1 YMSQTV
7 LLEIG
12 LEEMPA
18 KYVRSSSI
26 QLKEKMAAFLEANR
40 IGFDAIEM
48 YATPRRLAVI
58 ASGVSDKQADLAEVI
73 KGPAKKIALQADGT
87 WSKAALGFVRGQ
99 GLTPEDI
106 FFDELNGV
114 EYVFVKKETNGK
126 ASSEVLKELNTV
138 VESLTFPVSMH
149 WGNHHFKYIRPI
161 HWIVALADAEIIPFQ
176 VLDVVSGRTTRGHR
190 FLGEDVTL
198 AHAGEYVEKLAE
210 QHVIADQ
217 DKRKNMIRAQFQQIE
232 AENGWII
239 PNDESLLEEV
249 TSLVEYPTAFF
260 GEYDSKYLT
269 LPADVLIT
277 SMKDHQRYFEVKDK
291 SGKLLPYFIS
301 VRNGNGIFIDNVKKG
316 NEKVLT
322 ARLEDGLFFFNEDQR
337 ITIAQSVEKL
347 KKVTFHSK
355 IGSIHDKMD
364 NTAKIA
370 AHLAD
375 LLDLEEDDKT
385 QLLRAAS
392 IYKFDLVTNMVSEFT
407 ELQGI
412 MGEVYALQ
420 QGETAAVA
428 TAIREHYLPV
438 SSEGELPETQIGA
451 VLAMADKLDSIISFF
466 LQGMVPTG
474 SNDPYALRRQMIGVI
489 QIIEKYQWSFSLEEL
504 LSALLTEVFAIEDA
518 ESFDKT
524 MNELAVFANGRIQ
537 QKLQT
542 YGIRY
547 DIVEAVLQSGEKDVN
562 TLFANAKVLQA
573 HSEEESFKT
582 IMEALARVVNISGN
596 PDESIPVQ
604 KDLLETASEK
614 NLYVQINH
622 LDLALSHGDP
632 EADYTALAAI
642 APYIEAYF
650 DENMVMVEDIAIRSN
665 RLNTLG
671 NLTLSIMQ
679 FADVRK
685 LILK

>member
-1 YMSQTV
+1 MSQTV

-198 AHAGEYVEKLAE
+198 SHAGEYVEKLAE

-355 IGSIHDKMD
+355 IGSIHDKME

-489 QIIEKYQWSFSLEEL
+489 QIIEKYQWSFSLEDL

-650 DENMVMVEDIAIRSN
+650 DENMVMVEDVAIRSN

>member
-1 YMSQTV
+1 MSQTV

-26 QLKEKMAAFLEANR
+26 QLKEKMAAFLEENR

-58 ASGVSDKQADLAEVI
+58 ASGVSDKQADLAEVV

-106 FFDELNGV
+106 FFDELKGV
-114 EYVFVKKETNGK
+114 EYVFVKKEINGK

-161 HWIVALADAEIIPFQ
+161 HWIAALADAEIIPFQ

-190 FLGEDVTL
+190 FLGQEVTL
-198 AHAGEYVEKLAE
+198 AHADEYVEKLAE

-239 PNDESLLEEV
+239 PNDETLLEEV

-420 QGETAAVA
+420 QGETDAVA

-489 QIIEKYQWSFSLEEL
+489 QIIEKYQWSFSLQEL
-504 LSALLTEVFAIEDA
+504 LSALLTEVYAVEDA

-562 TLFANAKVLQA
+562 TLFVNAKVLQA
-573 HSEEESFKT
+573 HSEEESFKA

-632 EADYTALAAI
+632 EADYAALAAI

-671 NLTLSIMQ
+671 NLTLSILQ

>member
-1 YMSQTV
+1 MSQTV

-26 QLKEKMAAFLEANR
+26 QLKEKMAAFLEENR
-40 IGFDAIEM
+40 VSFDAIEM

-58 ASGVSDKQADLAEVI
+58 ASGVSDKQADLAEVV

-106 FFDELNGV
+106 YFDELKGV
-114 EYVFVKKETNGK
+114 EYVFVKKETSGK

-161 HWIVALADAEIIPFQ
+161 HWIAALADDEIIPFQ

-190 FLGEDVTL
+190 FLGEEVTL
-198 AHAGEYVEKLAE
+198 AHASDYVDKLAG

-239 PNDESLLEEV
+239 PNDETLLEEV

-291 SGKLLPYFIS
+291 TGKLLPYFIS
-301 VRNGNGIFIDNVKKG
+301 VRNGNGLFIDNVKKG

-370 AHLAD
+370 AHLSD
-375 LLDLEEDDKT
+375 VLDLEEDDKT
-385 QLLRAAS
+385 QLLRAAAV
-392 IYKFDLVTNMVSEFT
+392 YKFDLVTNMVSEFT

-489 QIIEKYQWSFSLEEL
+489 QIIEKYQWAFSLEEL
-504 LSALLTEVFAIEDA
+504 LSALLTEVYAVEDA
-518 ESFDKT
+518 EAFDKT
-524 MNELAVFANGRIQ
+524 MNELAVFANARIQ

-562 TLFANAKVLQA
+562 TLFTNAKVLQA
-573 HSEEESFKT
+573 HSEEESFKA

-632 EADYTALAAI
+632 EADYAALAAI
-642 APYIEAYF
+642 VPYIEAYF

-671 NLTLSIMQ
+671 NLTLSILQ

>member
-1 YMSQTV
+1 MSQTV

-489 QIIEKYQWSFSLEEL
+489 QIIEKYQRSFSLEEL

-650 DENMVMVEDIAIRSN
+650 DENMVMVEDVAIRSN

>member
-1 YMSQTV
+1 MSQTV

-198 AHAGEYVEKLAE
+198 SHAGEYVEKLAE

-355 IGSIHDKMD
+355 IGSIHDKME

-504 LSALLTEVFAIEDA
+504 LSSLLVEVYAVEDT
-518 ESFDKT
+518 ESFSKT
-524 MNELAVFANGRIQ
+524 MNELAVFAKARIQ
-537 QKLQT
+537 QKLQN

-547 DIVEAVLQSGEKDVN
+547 DIVEAVLQSGEQDVN
-562 TLFANAKVLQA
+562 ILFANAKVLQA
-573 HSEEESFKT
+573 HSEEASFKA

-632 EADYTALAAI
+632 EADYAALAAI

>member
-1 YMSQTV
+1 MSQTV

-106 FFDELNGV
+106 FFDELNSV

-489 QIIEKYQWSFSLEEL
+489 QIIEKYQWSFSLEDL

-650 DENMVMVEDIAIRSN
+650 DENMVMVEDVAIRSN

>member
-1 YMSQTV
+1 MSQTV

-18 KYVRSSSI
+18 KYVLSSSI
-26 QLKEKMAAFLEANR
+26 QLKEKMTAFLEDNR
-40 IGFDAIEM
+40 ISFDAIEM

-58 ASGVSDKQADLAEVI
+58 ASGVSDKQADLAEIV
-73 KGPAKKIALQADGT
+73 KGPAKKIALQADGS

-114 EYVFVKKETNGK
+114 EYVFVKKETSGQ

-138 VESLTFPVSMH
+138 VESMTFPVSMH

-161 HWIVALADAEIIPFQ
+161 HWIAALADDEIIPFQ

-198 AHAGEYVEKLAE
+198 SHAGEYVEKLAE

-355 IGSIHDKMD
+355 IGSIHDKME

-489 QIIEKYQWSFSLEEL
+489 QIIEKYQWSFSLEDL

-650 DENMVMVEDIAIRSN
+650 DENMVMVEDVAIRSN
-665 RLNTLG
+665 RLNMLG
-671 NLTLSIMQ
+671 NLALSIMQ

>member
-1 YMSQTV
+1 MSQTV

-198 AHAGEYVEKLAE
+198 SHAGEYVEKLAE

-355 IGSIHDKMD
+355 IGSIHDKME

-489 QIIEKYQWSFSLEEL
+489 QIIEKYQWSFSLEDL
-504 LSALLTEVFAIEDA
+504 LSTLLTEVFAIEDA

-650 DENMVMVEDIAIRSN
+650 DENMVMVEDVAIRSN

>member
-1 YMSQTV
+1 MSQTV

-26 QLKEKMAAFLEANR
+26 QLKEKMAAFLEENR
-40 IGFDAIEM
+40 INFDAIEM

-58 ASGVSDKQADLAEVI
+58 ASGVSDKQADLAEVV

-106 FFDELNGV
+106 FFDELKGV
-114 EYVFVKKETNGK
+114 EYVFVKKEINGK

-161 HWIVALADAEIIPFQ
+161 HWIAALADDEIIPFQ

-190 FLGEDVTL
+190 FLGEEVSM
-198 AHAGEYVEKLAE
+198 AHASEYMEKLAE

-239 PNDESLLEEV
+239 PTDETLLEEV

-337 ITIAQSVEKL
+337 IAITQSVEKL

-375 LLDLEEDDKT
+375 VLDLGEDDKT
-385 QLLRAAS
+385 HLLRAAS

-420 QGETAAVA
+420 QGEAAAVA
-428 TAIREHYLPV
+428 TAVREHYLPI

-489 QIIEKYQWSFSLEEL
+489 QIIEKYQWAFSLEEL
-504 LSALLTEVFAIEDA
+504 LSALLTEVYAVEDA
-518 ESFDKT
+518 ETFDKT
-524 MNELAVFANGRIQ
+524 MNELAAFANGRIQ

-573 HSEEESFKT
+573 HSEEESFKAV
-582 IMEALARVVNISGN
+582 MEALARVVNISGD

-632 EADYTALAAI
+632 EADYAALAAI

-671 NLTLSIMQ
+671 NLTLSILQ

>member
-1 YMSQTV
+1 MSQTV

-161 HWIVALADAEIIPFQ
+161 HWIAALADAEIIPFQ

-198 AHAGEYVEKLAE
+198 SHAGEYVEKLAE

-355 IGSIHDKMD
+355 IGSIHDKME

-489 QIIEKYQWSFSLEEL
+489 QIIEKYQWSFSLEDL

-650 DENMVMVEDIAIRSN
+650 DENMVMVEDVAIRSN
-665 RLNTLG
+665 RLNMLG
-671 NLTLSIMQ
+671 NLALSIMQ

>member
-1 YMSQTV
+1 MSQTV

-26 QLKEKMAAFLEANR
+26 QLKEKMAAFLEENR

-126 ASSEVLKELNTV
+126 ASSEVLKELNAV

-161 HWIVALADAEIIPFQ
+161 HWIAALADAEIIPFQ

-190 FLGEDVTL
+190 FLGEEVTL
-198 AHAGEYVEKLAE
+198 ADAGEYVEKLAE

-217 DKRKNMIRAQFQQIE
+217 EKRKNMIRAQFQQIE

-239 PNDESLLEEV
+239 PNDETLLEEV

-301 VRNGNGIFIDNVKKG
+301 VRNGNGMFIENVKKG

-355 IGSIHDKMD
+355 IGSIHDKMN

-385 QLLRAAS
+385 QLLHAAS

-428 TAIREHYLPV
+428 TAIREHYLPI

-489 QIIEKYQWSFSLEEL
+489 QIIEKYQWSFSLQEL
-504 LSALLTEVFAIEDA
+504 LSALLTEVYAVEDA

-524 MNELAVFANGRIQ
+524 INELAVFANGRIQ

-573 HSEEESFKT
+573 HSEEESFKA

-632 EADYTALAAI
+632 EADYVALAAI

-671 NLTLSIMQ
+671 NLTLSILQ

>member
-1 YMSQTV
+1 MSQTV

-26 QLKEKMAAFLEANR
+26 QLKEKMTAFLEDNR
-40 IGFDAIEM
+40 ISFDAIEM

-58 ASGVSDKQADLAEVI
+58 ASGVSDKQADLAEIV
-73 KGPAKKIALQADGT
+73 KGPAKKIALQADGS

-114 EYVFVKKETNGK
+114 EYVFVKKETSGQ

-138 VESLTFPVSMH
+138 VESMTFPVSMH

-161 HWIVALADAEIIPFQ
+161 HWIAALADDEIIPFQ

-190 FLGEDVTL
+190 FLGKEVML
-198 AHAGEYVEKLAE
+198 AHASEYAEKLAE

-232 AENGWII
+232 SENGWII
-239 PNDESLLEEV
+239 PNDETLLEEV

-301 VRNGNGIFIDNVKKG
+301 VRNGNGAFIDNVKKG

-375 LLDLEEDDKT
+375 LLDLAEDDKT

-438 SSEGELPETQIGA
+438 SSEGALPETQVGA

-504 LSALLTEVFAIEDA
+504 LSSLLVEVYAVEDA
-518 ESFDKT
+518 ESFSKT
-524 MNELAVFANGRIQ
+524 MNELAVFAKARIQ
-537 QKLQT
+537 QKLQN

-547 DIVEAVLQSGEKDVN
+547 DIVEAVLQSREQDVN
-562 TLFANAKVLQA
+562 ILFANAKVLQA
-573 HSEEESFKT
+573 HSEEASFKA

-632 EADYTALAAI
+632 EADYAALAAI

>member
-1 YMSQTV
+1 MSQTV

-198 AHAGEYVEKLAE
+198 SHAGEYVEKLAE

-489 QIIEKYQWSFSLEEL
+489 QIIEKYQWSFSLEDL

-650 DENMVMVEDIAIRSN
+650 DENMVMVEDVAIRSN

>member
-1 YMSQTV
+1 MSQTV

-198 AHAGEYVEKLAE
+198 SHAGEYVEKLAE

-489 QIIEKYQWSFSLEEL
+489 QIIEKYQWSFSLEDL

-650 DENMVMVEDIAIRSN
+650 DENMVMVEDVAIRSN
-665 RLNTLG
+665 RLNMLG
-671 NLTLSIMQ
+671 NLALSIMQ

>member
-1 YMSQTV
+1 MSQTV

-26 QLKEKMAAFLEANR
+26 QLKEKMAAFFEENR

-58 ASGVSDKQADLAEVI
+58 ASGVSEKQADLAEVV

-106 FFDELNGV
+106 FFDELKGV
-114 EYVFVKKETNGK
+114 EYVFVKKEINGK

-161 HWIVALADAEIIPFQ
+161 HWIAALADAEIIPFQ
-176 VLDVVSGRTTRGHR
+176 VLDIVSGRTTRGHR
-190 FLGEDVTL
+190 FLGEEVTL

-210 QHVIADQ
+210 QHVISDQ
-217 DKRKNMIRAQFQQIE
+217 EKRKNMIWAQFQQIE

-239 PNDESLLEEV
+239 PNDEILLEEV

-375 LLDLEEDDKT
+375 VLDLEEDDKT

-420 QGETAAVA
+420 QGETSAVA

-438 SSEGELPETQIGA
+438 SSEGELPGTQIGA

-489 QIIEKYQWSFSLEEL
+489 QIIEKYQWSFSLDEL
-504 LSALLTEVFAIEDA
+504 LSALLTEVYAVEDA

-573 HSEEESFKT
+573 HSEEESFKA

-632 EADYTALAAI
+632 EADYAALAAI
-642 APYIEAYF
+642 SPYIEAYF

-671 NLTLSIMQ
+671 NLTLSILQ

>member
-1 YMSQTV
+1 MSQTV

-26 QLKEKMAAFLEANR
+26 QLKEKMTAFLEENR

-58 ASGVSDKQADLAEVI
+58 ASGVSDKQADLAEVV
-73 KGPAKKIALQADGT
+73 KGPAKKIALQADGS

-106 FFDELNGV
+106 YFEELKGV
-114 EYVFVKKETNGK
+114 EYVFVKKEISGK

-161 HWIVALADAEIIPFQ
+161 HWIAALADAEVIPFQ

-190 FLGEDVTL
+190 FLGEEVTL
-198 AHAGEYVEKLAE
+198 AHAGEYAEKLAE

-217 DKRKNMIRAQFQQIE
+217 DKRKNMIRAQFQEIE
-232 AENGWII
+232 AANGWII
-239 PNDESLLEEV
+239 PNDETLLEEV

-260 GEYDSKYLT
+260 GEYASKYLT

-291 SGKLLPYFIS
+291 SGELLPYFIS
-301 VRNGNGIFIDNVKKG
+301 VRNGNGAFIDNVKKG

-337 ITIAQSVEKL
+337 ISIAQSVEKL

-355 IGSIHDKMD
+355 IGSIHDKME

-375 LLDLEEDDKT
+375 LLDLGEDDKT

-420 QGETAAVA
+420 QGETTAVA
-428 TAIREHYLPV
+428 AAIREHYLPV
-438 SSEGELPETQIGA
+438 SSEGELPETQVGA

-489 QIIEKYQWSFSLEEL
+489 QIIEKYQWAFSLEAL
-504 LSALLTEVFAIEDA
+504 LSSLLTEVYAVEDA
-518 ESFDKT
+518 ETFDKA

-537 QKLQT
+537 QKLQS
-542 YGIRY
+542 YDIRY
-547 DIVEAVLQSGEKDVN
+547 DIVEAVLQSAEKDVN

-596 PDESIPVQ
+596 PDQSIPVQ

-632 EADYTALAAI
+632 EADYAALAAI

-671 NLTLSIMQ
+671 NLTLSILQ

>member
-1 YMSQTV
+1 MSQTV

-26 QLKEKMAAFLEANR
+26 QLKEKMAAFLEENR

-161 HWIVALADAEIIPFQ
+161 HWIAALADAEIIPFQ

-190 FLGEDVTL
+190 FLGEEVTL
-198 AHAGEYVEKLAE
+198 ADAGEYVEKLAE

-239 PNDESLLEEV
+239 PNDETLLEEV

-301 VRNGNGIFIDNVKKG
+301 VRNGNGMFIENVKKG

-489 QIIEKYQWSFSLEEL
+489 QIIEKYQWSFSLQEL
-504 LSALLTEVFAIEDA
+504 LSALLTEVYAVEDA

-524 MNELAVFANGRIQ
+524 INELAVFANGRIQ

-573 HSEEESFKT
+573 HSEEESFKA

-632 EADYTALAAI
+632 EADYVALAAI

-671 NLTLSIMQ
+671 NLTLSILQ

>member
-1 YMSQTV
+1 MSQTV

-26 QLKEKMAAFLEANR
+26 QLKEKMTAFLEDNR
-40 IGFDAIEM
+40 ISFDAIEM

-58 ASGVSDKQADLAEVI
+58 ASGVSDKQADLAEIV
-73 KGPAKKIALQADGT
+73 KGPAKKIALQADGS

-114 EYVFVKKETNGK
+114 EYVFVKKETSGQ

-138 VESLTFPVSMH
+138 VESMTFPVSMH

-161 HWIVALADAEIIPFQ
+161 HWIAALADDEIIPFQ

-190 FLGEDVTL
+190 FLGNEVML
-198 AHAGEYVEKLAE
+198 AHASEYAKKLAE
-210 QHVIADQ
+210 QHVIAEQ
-217 DKRKNMIRAQFQQIE
+217 DKRKNMVRAQIQQIE
-232 AENGWII
+232 SENGWII
-239 PNDESLLEEV
+239 PNDETLLEEV

-301 VRNGNGIFIDNVKKG
+301 VRNGNGAFIDNVKKG

-375 LLDLEEDDKT
+375 LLDLAEDDKT

-438 SSEGELPETQIGA
+438 SSEGALPETQVGA

-504 LSALLTEVFAIEDA
+504 LSSLLVEVYAVEDT
-518 ESFDKT
+518 ESFSKT
-524 MNELAVFANGRIQ
+524 MNELAVFAKASIQ
-537 QKLQT
+537 QTLKN
-542 YGIRY
+542 YGIRN

-632 EADYTALAAI
+632 EADYAALAAI

>member
-1 YMSQTV
+1 MSQTV

-26 QLKEKMAAFLEANR
+26 QLKEKMAAFLEENR

-58 ASGVSDKQADLAEVI
+58 ASGVSDKQADLAEVV

-106 FFDELNGV
+106 FFDELKGV
-114 EYVFVKKETNGK
+114 EYVFVKKEINGK

-161 HWIVALADAEIIPFQ
+161 HWIAALADDEIIPFQ

-190 FLGEDVTL
+190 FLGEEVTL

-239 PNDESLLEEV
+239 PNDETLLEEV

-504 LSALLTEVFAIEDA
+504 LSALLTEVYAVEDA

-573 HSEEESFKT
+573 HSEEESFKA

-632 EADYTALAAI
+632 EADYAALAAI

-671 NLTLSIMQ
+671 NLTLSILQ

>member
-1 YMSQTV
+1 MSQTV

-26 QLKEKMAAFLEANR
+26 QLKEKMAAFLEENR

-58 ASGVSDKQADLAEVI
+58 ASGVSDKQADLAEVV

-99 GLTPEDI
+99 GLSPEDI
-106 FFDELNGV
+106 FFDELKGV
-114 EYVFVKKETNGK
+114 EYVFVKKEINGK

-161 HWIVALADAEIIPFQ
+161 HWIAALADAEIIPFQ

-190 FLGEDVTL
+190 FLGEEVTL

-232 AENGWII
+232 VENGWII

-420 QGETAAVA
+420 QGETVAVA

-504 LSALLTEVFAIEDA
+504 LSALLTEVYAVEDA

-562 TLFANAKVLQA
+562 TLFANANVLQA

-632 EADYTALAAI
+632 EADYAALAAI

-671 NLTLSIMQ
+671 NLTLSILQ

>member
-1 YMSQTV
+1 MSQTV

-198 AHAGEYVEKLAE
+198 SHAGEYVEKLAE

-355 IGSIHDKMD
+355 IGSIHDKME

-489 QIIEKYQWSFSLEEL
+489 QIIEKYQWSFSLEDL

-650 DENMVMVEDIAIRSN
+650 DENMVMVEDVAIRSN
-665 RLNTLG
+665 RLNMLG
-671 NLTLSIMQ
+671 NLALSIMQ

>member
-1 YMSQTV
+1 MSQTV

-18 KYVRSSSI
+18 KYVLSSSI
-26 QLKEKMAAFLEANR
+26 QLKEKMTAFLEDNR
-40 IGFDAIEM
+40 ISFDAIEM

-58 ASGVSDKQADLAEVI
+58 ASGVSDKQADLAEIV
-73 KGPAKKIALQADGT
+73 KGPAKKIALQADGS

-114 EYVFVKKETNGK
+114 EYVFVKKETSGK

-138 VESLTFPVSMH
+138 VESMTFPVSMH

-161 HWIVALADAEIIPFQ
+161 HWIAALADDEIIPFQ

-190 FLGEDVTL
+190 FLGKEVML
-198 AHAGEYVEKLAE
+198 AHASEYAEKLAE

-217 DKRKNMIRAQFQQIE
+217 DKRKNMIRAQIQQIE
-232 AENGWII
+232 SENGWII
-239 PNDESLLEEV
+239 PNDETLLKEV

-301 VRNGNGIFIDNVKKG
+301 VRNGNGAFIDNVKKG

-375 LLDLEEDDKT
+375 LLDLAEDDKT

-438 SSEGELPETQIGA
+438 SSEGALPETQVGA

-504 LSALLTEVFAIEDA
+504 LSSLLVEVYAVEDT
-518 ESFDKT
+518 ESFSKT
-524 MNELAVFANGRIQ
+524 MNELAVFAKARIQ

-650 DENMVMVEDIAIRSN
+650 DENMVMVEDVAIRSN
-665 RLNTLG
+665 RLNMLG
-671 NLTLSIMQ
+671 NLALSIMQ

>member
-1 YMSQTV
+1 MSQTV

-26 QLKEKMAAFLEANR
+26 QLKEKMTAFLEENR

-58 ASGVSDKQADLAEVI
+58 ASGVSDKQADLAEVV
-73 KGPAKKIALQADGT
+73 KGPAKKIALQADGS

-106 FFDELNGV
+106 YFEELKGV
-114 EYVFVKKETNGK
+114 EYVFVKKEISGK

-161 HWIVALADAEIIPFQ
+161 HWIAALADAEVIPFQ

-190 FLGEDVTL
+190 FLGEEVTL
-198 AHAGEYVEKLAE
+198 AHAGEYAEKLAE

-217 DKRKNMIRAQFQQIE
+217 DKRKNMIRAQFQEIE
-232 AENGWII
+232 AANGWII
-239 PNDESLLEEV
+239 PNDETLLEEV

-260 GEYDSKYLT
+260 GEYASKYLT

-301 VRNGNGIFIDNVKKG
+301 VRNGNGAFIDNVKKG

-337 ITIAQSVEKL
+337 ISIAQSVEKL

-355 IGSIHDKMD
+355 IGSIHDKME

-375 LLDLEEDDKT
+375 LLDLGEDDKT

-420 QGETAAVA
+420 QGETTAVA
-428 TAIREHYLPV
+428 AAIREHYLPV
-438 SSEGELPETQIGA
+438 SSEGELPETQVGA

-489 QIIEKYQWSFSLEEL
+489 QIIEKYQWAFSLEAL
-504 LSALLTEVFAIEDA
+504 LSSLLTEVYAVEDA
-518 ESFDKT
+518 ETFDKA

-537 QKLQT
+537 QKLQS
-542 YGIRY
+542 YDIRY
-547 DIVEAVLQSGEKDVN
+547 DIVEAVLQSAEKDVN

-596 PDESIPVQ
+596 PDQSIPVQ

-632 EADYTALAAI
+632 EADYAALAAI

-671 NLTLSIMQ
+671 NLTLSILQ

>member
-1 YMSQTV
+1 MSQTV

-26 QLKEKMAAFLEANR
+26 QLKEKMTAFLEDNR
-40 IGFDAIEM
+40 ISFDAIEM

-58 ASGVSDKQADLAEVI
+58 ASGVSDKQADLAEIV
-73 KGPAKKIALQADGT
+73 KGPAKKIALQADGS

-138 VESLTFPVSMH
+138 VESMTFPVSMH

-161 HWIVALADAEIIPFQ
+161 HWIAALADAEIIPFQ

-198 AHAGEYVEKLAE
+198 SHAGEYVEKLAE

-301 VRNGNGIFIDNVKKG
+301 VRNGNGAFIDNVKKG

-375 LLDLEEDDKT
+375 LLDLAEDDKT

-504 LSALLTEVFAIEDA
+504 LSSLLVEVYAVEDT
-518 ESFDKT
+518 ESFSKT
-524 MNELAVFANGRIQ
+524 MNELAVFAKARIQ
-537 QKLQT
+537 QKLQN

-650 DENMVMVEDIAIRSN
+650 DENMVMVEDVAIRSN
-665 RLNTLG
+665 RLNMLG
-671 NLTLSIMQ
+671 NLALSIMQ

>member
-1 YMSQTV
+1 MSQTV

-198 AHAGEYVEKLAE
+198 SHAGEYVEKLAE

-355 IGSIHDKMD
+355 IGSIHDKME

-504 LSALLTEVFAIEDA
+504 LSSLLVEVYAVEDT
-518 ESFDKT
+518 ESFSKT
-524 MNELAVFANGRIQ
+524 MNELAVFAKARIQ
-537 QKLQT
+537 QKLQN

-650 DENMVMVEDIAIRSN
+650 DENMVMVEDVAIRSN
-665 RLNTLG
+665 RLNMLG
-671 NLTLSIMQ
+671 NLALSIMQ

>member
-1 YMSQTV
+1 MSHTV

-26 QLKEKMAAFLEANR
+26 QLKEKMRAFLEENR
-40 IGFDAIEM
+40 ITFDAIEM

-58 ASGVSDKQADLAEVI
+58 ASGVSDKQADLAEVV
-73 KGPAKKIALQADGT
+73 KGPAKKIALQADGS

-106 FFDELNGV
+106 FFDDLNGV
-114 EYVFVKKETNGK
+114 EYVFVKKETSGK
-126 ASSEVLKELNTV
+126 VSSEVLKELSSV

-161 HWIVALADAEIIPFQ
+161 HWIAALADDEIIPFQ

-190 FLGEDVTL
+190 FLGEEVSL
-198 AHAGEYVEKLAE
+198 ANAGEYAEKLAE

-217 DKRKNMIRAQFQQIE
+217 DKRKNMIRAQFQAIE
-232 AENGWII
+232 TENGWII
-239 PNDESLLEEV
+239 PNDETLLEEV

-301 VRNGNGIFIDNVKKG
+301 VRNGNGEFIENVKKG

-355 IGSIHDKMD
+355 IGSIHDKME

-370 AHLAD
+370 AHLSD
-375 LLDLEEDDKT
+375 LLDLGEDDKA

-420 QGETAAVA
+420 QGETVAVA

-438 SSEGELPETQIGA
+438 SSEGELPETQVGA

-489 QIIEKYQWSFSLEEL
+489 QIIEKYQWAFPLEGL
-504 LSALLTEVFAIEDA
+504 LSSLLTEVYAVEDA
-518 ESFDKT
+518 DSFDKT

-537 QKLQT
+537 QKLQS
-542 YGIRY
+542 YDIRY
-547 DIVEAVLQSGEKDVN
+547 DIVEAVLQSGEQDVN
-562 TLFANAKVLQA
+562 TMFANAKVLQA
-573 HSEEESFKT
+573 HSEDESFKA

-632 EADYTALAAI
+632 EADYAALAAI
-642 APYIEAYF
+642 VPYIEAYF

-671 NLTLSIMQ
+671 NLTLSILQ

>member
-1 YMSQTV
+1 MSQTV

-18 KYVRSSSI
+18 KYVLSSSI
-26 QLKEKMAAFLEANR
+26 QLKEKMTAFLEDNR
-40 IGFDAIEM
+40 ISFDAIEM

-58 ASGVSDKQADLAEVI
+58 ASGVSDKQADLAEIV
-73 KGPAKKIALQADGT
+73 KGPAKKIALQADGS

-114 EYVFVKKETNGK
+114 EYVFVKKETSGQ

-138 VESLTFPVSMH
+138 VESMTFPVSMH

-161 HWIVALADAEIIPFQ
+161 HWIAALADDEIIPFQ

-190 FLGEDVTL
+190 FLGKEVML
-198 AHAGEYVEKLAE
+198 AHASEYAEKLAE

-217 DKRKNMIRAQFQQIE
+217 DKRKNMIRAQIQQIE
-232 AENGWII
+232 SENGWII
-239 PNDESLLEEV
+239 PNDETLLEEV

-301 VRNGNGIFIDNVKKG
+301 VRNGNGAFIDNVKKG

-375 LLDLEEDDKT
+375 LLDLAEDDKT

-438 SSEGELPETQIGA
+438 SSEGALPETQVGA

-504 LSALLTEVFAIEDA
+504 LSSLLVEVYAVEDT
-518 ESFDKT
+518 ESFSKT
-524 MNELAVFANGRIQ
+524 MNELAVFAKARIQ
-537 QKLQT
+537 QKLQN

-650 DENMVMVEDIAIRSN
+650 DENMVMVEDVAIRSN
-665 RLNTLG
+665 RLNMLG
-671 NLTLSIMQ
+671 NLALSIMQ

>member
-1 YMSQTV
+1 MSQTV

-198 AHAGEYVEKLAE
+198 SHAGEYVEKLAE

-301 VRNGNGIFIDNVKKG
+301 VRNGNGAFIDNVKKG

-375 LLDLEEDDKT
+375 LLDLAEDDKT

-438 SSEGELPETQIGA
+438 SSEGALPETQVGA

-504 LSALLTEVFAIEDA
+504 LSSLLVEVYAVEDT
-518 ESFDKT
+518 ESFSKT
-524 MNELAVFANGRIQ
+524 MNELAVFAKARIQ
-537 QKLQT
+537 QKLQN

-547 DIVEAVLQSGEKDVN
+547 DIVEAVLQSGEQDVN
-562 TLFANAKVLQA
+562 ILFANAKVLQA
-573 HSEEESFKT
+573 HSEEASFKA

-632 EADYTALAAI
+632 EADYAALAAI

>member
-1 YMSQTV
+1 MSQTV

-106 FFDELNGV
+106 FFDELKGV

-198 AHAGEYVEKLAE
+198 SHAGEYVEKLAE

-260 GEYDSKYLT
+260 GEYESKYLT

-355 IGSIHDKMD
+355 IGSIHDKME

-489 QIIEKYQWSFSLEEL
+489 QIIEKYQWSFSLEDL

-650 DENMVMVEDIAIRSN
+650 DENMVMVEDVAIRSN
-665 RLNTLG
+665 RLNMLG
-671 NLTLSIMQ
+671 NLALSIMQ

>member
-1 YMSQTV
+1 MSQTV

-26 QLKEKMAAFLEANR
+26 QLKEKMAAFFEENR

-58 ASGVSDKQADLAEVI
+58 ASGVSEKQADLAEVV

-106 FFDELNGV
+106 FFDELKGV
-114 EYVFVKKETNGK
+114 EYVFVKKEINGK

-161 HWIVALADAEIIPFQ
+161 HWIAALADAEIIPFQ
-176 VLDVVSGRTTRGHR
+176 VLDIVSGRTTRGHR
-190 FLGEDVTL
+190 FLGEEVTL

-210 QHVIADQ
+210 QHVISDQ
-217 DKRKNMIRAQFQQIE
+217 EKRKNMIRAQFQQIE

-239 PNDESLLEEV
+239 PNDEILLEEV

-375 LLDLEEDDKT
+375 VLDLEEDDKT

-420 QGETAAVA
+420 QGETSTVA

-438 SSEGELPETQIGA
+438 SSEGELPGTQIGA

-489 QIIEKYQWSFSLEEL
+489 QIIEKYQWSFSLDEL
-504 LSALLTEVFAIEDA
+504 LSALLTEVYAVEDA

-573 HSEEESFKT
+573 HSEEESFKA

-632 EADYTALAAI
+632 EADYAALAAI
-642 APYIEAYF
+642 SPYIEAYF

-671 NLTLSIMQ
+671 NLTLSILQ

>member
-1 YMSQTV
+1 
-7 LLEIG
+7 
-12 LEEMPA
+12 MPA

-198 AHAGEYVEKLAE
+198 SHAGEYVEKLAE

-489 QIIEKYQWSFSLEEL
+489 QIIEKYQWSFSLEDL

-650 DENMVMVEDIAIRSN
+650 DENMVMVEDVAIRSN

>member
-1 YMSQTV
+1 MSQTV

-198 AHAGEYVEKLAE
+198 SHAGEYVEKLAE

-260 GEYDSKYLT
+260 GEYESKYLT

-355 IGSIHDKMD
+355 IGSIHDKME

-489 QIIEKYQWSFSLEEL
+489 QIIEKYQWSFSLEDL

-650 DENMVMVEDIAIRSN
+650 DENMVMVEDVAIRSN
-665 RLNTLG
+665 RLNMLG
-671 NLTLSIMQ
+671 NLALSIMQ

>member
-1 YMSQTV
+1 MSQTV

>member
-1 YMSQTV
+1 M
-7 LLEIG
+7 
-12 LEEMPA
+12 
-18 KYVRSSSI
+18 
-26 QLKEKMAAFLEANR
+26 
-40 IGFDAIEM
+40 
-48 YATPRRLAVI
+48 
-58 ASGVSDKQADLAEVI
+58 
-73 KGPAKKIALQADGT
+73 
-87 WSKAALGFVRGQ
+87 
-99 GLTPEDI
+99 TPEDI

-198 AHAGEYVEKLAE
+198 SHAGEYVEKLAE

-355 IGSIHDKMD
+355 IGSIHDKME

-489 QIIEKYQWSFSLEEL
+489 QIIEKYQWSFSLEDL

-650 DENMVMVEDIAIRSN
+650 DENMVMVEDVAIRSN
-665 RLNTLG
+665 RLNMLG
-671 NLTLSIMQ
+671 NLALSIMQ

>member
-1 YMSQTV
+1 MSQTV

-198 AHAGEYVEKLAE
+198 SHAGEYVEKLAE

-355 IGSIHDKMD
+355 IGSIHDKME

-504 LSALLTEVFAIEDA
+504 LSSLLVEVYAVEDT
-518 ESFDKT
+518 ESFSKT
-524 MNELAVFANGRIQ
+524 MNELAVFAKARIQ
-537 QKLQT
+537 QKLQN

-547 DIVEAVLQSGEKDVN
+547 DIVEAVLQSREQDVN
-562 TLFANAKVLQA
+562 ILFANAKVLQA
-573 HSEEESFKT
+573 HSEEASFKA

-632 EADYTALAAI
+632 EADYAALAAI

>member
-1 YMSQTV
+1 MSQTV

-26 QLKEKMAAFLEANR
+26 QFKEKMTAFLEDNR
-40 IGFDAIEM
+40 INYDAIEM

-58 ASGVSDKQADLAEVI
+58 ASGVSDKQEDLAEVV
-73 KGPAKKIALQADGT
+73 KGPAKKIALQADGS

-114 EYVFVKKETNGK
+114 EYVFVKKETSGK
-126 ASSEVLKELNTV
+126 ASSEVLKELNAV

-161 HWIVALADAEIIPFQ
+161 HWIVALANDEIIPFQ

-190 FLGEDVTL
+190 FLGEEVTL
-198 AHAGEYVEKLAE
+198 AHADEYEEKLAE
-210 QHVIADQ
+210 QHVIVDQ

-239 PNDESLLEEV
+239 PNDETLLEEV

-301 VRNGNGIFIDNVKKG
+301 VRNGNGLFIDNVKKG

-347 KKVTFHSK
+347 KNVTFHSK
-355 IGSIHDKMD
+355 IGSIHDKMK

-370 AHLAD
+370 AHLSD
-375 LLDLEEDDKT
+375 VLDLAEADKA

-420 QGETAAVA
+420 QGETATVA
-428 TAIREHYLPV
+428 AAIREHYLPV
-438 SSEGELPETQIGA
+438 SSEGELPETQVGA

-489 QIIEKYQWSFSLEEL
+489 QIIEKFQWSFPLEDL
-504 LSALLTEVFAIEDA
+504 FSSLLTDVYAVEDK
-518 ESFDKT
+518 ESFEKT
-524 MNELAVFANGRIQ
+524 MNELAVFASGRIQ

-547 DIVEAVLQSGEKDVN
+547 DVVEAVLQSAEKDVN

-573 HSEEESFKT
+573 HSEEESFKA

-596 PDESIPVQ
+596 PEESIPVQ
-604 KDLLETASEK
+604 KNLLETASEK

-632 EADYTALAAI
+632 EADYAALAAI

-671 NLTLSIMQ
+671 NLTLSILQ

>member
-1 YMSQTV
+1 MSQTV

-106 FFDELNGV
+106 LFDELNGV

-198 AHAGEYVEKLAE
+198 SHAGEYVEKLAE

-355 IGSIHDKMD
+355 IGSIHDKME

-489 QIIEKYQWSFSLEEL
+489 QIIEKYQWSFSLEDL

-650 DENMVMVEDIAIRSN
+650 DENMVMVEDVAIRSN
-665 RLNTLG
+665 RLNMLG
-671 NLTLSIMQ
+671 NLALSIMQ

>member
-1 YMSQTV
+1 MSQTV

-26 QLKEKMAAFLEANR
+26 QLKEKMTAFLEENR

-58 ASGVSDKQADLAEVI
+58 ASGVSDKQADLAEVV

-106 FFDELNGV
+106 FFDELKGV
-114 EYVFVKKETNGK
+114 EYVFVKKEINGK

-161 HWIVALADAEIIPFQ
+161 HWIAALADAEIIPFQ

-190 FLGEDVTL
+190 FLGEEVTL
-198 AHAGEYVEKLAE
+198 AHADEYVEKLAE

-239 PNDESLLEEV
+239 PNDETLLEEV

-277 SMKDHQRYFEVKDK
+277 SMKDHQRYFDVKDK

-337 ITIAQSVEKL
+337 IAIAQSVEKL

-420 QGETAAVA
+420 QGETDAVA

-489 QIIEKYQWSFSLEEL
+489 QIIEKYHWSFSLEEL
-504 LSALLTEVFAIEDA
+504 LSALLTEVYAVEDA

-573 HSEEESFKT
+573 HSEEESFKA

-632 EADYTALAAI
+632 EADYAALAAI

-671 NLTLSIMQ
+671 NLTLSILQ